1 MITPHRALGGLGL
14 AILAILLGLGTPVT
28 AQVEQGRLLGTVK
41 DAQSGVL
48 PGVTVTATSPALIG
62 QRSAITES
70 DGRFLI
76 TTLPSGTYALKFELQ
91 GFQPFIRQNIVV
103 TQGSTLT
110 VDATLEV
117 ASLSESVTVTGDS
130 PMVDTTTTKVGAT
143 FSGEALVGVPSST
156 DLWGNLAQT
165 PGVRMQGYDVGGS
178 HKSQQTGYDSFGIRG
193 QNKMMYEGID
203 TTEGDNGGVF
213 YADFYAVGE
222 VSITAVG
229 GDVESSSPGATNTQN
244 FKSGGNRFSGLE
256 HVTFEPV
263 GKWMANK
270 VDEEKR
276 GRGFVHK
283 QKRRFW

>member
-1 MITPHRALGGLGL
+1 MNTTSRALRPLGVVFLLL
-14 AILAILLGLGTPVT
+14 AFCTPAA
-28 AQVEQGRLLGTVK
+28 AQVEQGRLLGTAK
-41 DAQSGVL
+41 DAQGGVL

-62 QRSAITES
+62 QRTAVTET
-70 DGRFLI
+70 DGRYLI

-117 ASLSESVTVTGDS
+117 ASLSESITVTGDS

-178 HKSQQTGYDSFGIRG
+178 HKSQQTGYDAFGIRG
-193 QNKMMYEGID
+193 QTKTMFEGID
-203 TTEGDNGGVF
+203 TTEGDTGAFF
-213 YADFYAVGE
+213 YADFFAVSE
-222 VSITAVG
+222 VSVTAIG
-229 GDVESSSPGATNTQN
+229 GDVETSSPGATNVQN

-256 HVTFEPV
+256 HITYEPT
-263 GKWMANK
+263 GKWMANN
-270 VDEEKR
+270 
-276 GRGFVHK
+276 
-283 QKRRFW
+283 